1 MKYDGHDVES
11 VHIFAS
17 DSGRTCKSHL
27 LKGIYNAISERLLY
41 HWKDP
46 EKTRVLLLE
55 HTGIL
60 IENIGFIIHPGLAIK
75 PGTKL
80 LGLNHKSR
88 AALRNRPSE
97 VIFLAIDV
105 LFMISSDLWTDI
117 DPRLGAIFMMIPQKT
132 FAFAGIINYRLN
144 VITIWGWKLTVIHYF
159 SFDKAPSVTIQETE
173 F

>member
-1 MKYDGHDVES
+1 MKYDVHDVES

-17 DSGRTCKSHL
+17 GSGGTCKSHL
-27 LKGIYNAISERLLY
+27 LKGIYNTISERLLY

-88 AALRNRPSE
+88 AALRNDHQR
-97 VIFLAIDV
+97 
-105 LFMISSDLWTDI
+105 W
-117 DPRLGAIFMMIPQKT
+117 
-132 FAFAGIINYRLN
+132 
-144 VITIWGWKLTVIHYF
+144 YF
-159 SFDKAPSVTIQETE
+159 
-173 F
+173 